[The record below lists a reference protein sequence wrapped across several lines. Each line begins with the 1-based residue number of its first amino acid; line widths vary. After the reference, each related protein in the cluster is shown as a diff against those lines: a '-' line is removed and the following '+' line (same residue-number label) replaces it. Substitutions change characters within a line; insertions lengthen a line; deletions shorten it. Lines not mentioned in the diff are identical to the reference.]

1 MNADALLTQLVTDPT
16 PGLLRV
22 YADLLQEQGD
32 VHGELIA
39 LQCAREEH
47 GGAPSLREQAL
58 TEAVVLGL
66 SRGLAGAPVE
76 ATWRL
81 GFIDSVRLD
90 LRPDQ
95 LALGVLATRPET
107 RLLRELYL
115 SLDGHPERELS
126 EWWASFPT
134 LPRLE
139 RLDFA
144 PREPYLQLPPYIGVV
159 APLSR
164 ALPSLRSLS
173 LRGTAHQLEGVVLP
187 QLTHFAASRLSA
199 SAIPALVNAQWP
211 QLESLELEFGP
222 AQPEEVEPLFGPL
235 LDAPM
240 SAVLKR
246 VQVKSPWPEFFSAA
260 LPRST
265 LGRGRDV
272 SV

>member
-1 MNADALLTQLVTDPT
+1 MSPDALLTQLAVDPS

-39 LQCAREEH
+39 LQCAREEQ
-47 GGAPSLREQAL
+47 GNTASARERAL
-58 TEAVVLGL
+58 TDDVVLRL
-66 SRGLAGAPVE
+66 SQGLAGAKVE
-76 ATWRL
+76 ASWRQ
-81 GFIDSVRLD
+81 GFVDSLRLD

-95 LALGVLATRPET
+95 LALGVLAARPET
-107 RLLRELYL
+107 RLLRQLVV
-115 SLDGHPERELS
+115 SLDGHPEGALS
-126 EWWASFPT
+126 DWWASFP
-134 LPRLE
+134 LLARLE
-139 RLDFA
+139 RFEFA
-144 PREPYLQLPPYIGVV
+144 PREPYLELPPYIGLV
-159 APLSR
+159 APLGR
-164 ALPSLRSLS
+164 ALPKLESLS
-173 LRGTAHQLEGVVLP
+173 LRGTAHQLDGLVLP
-187 QLTHFAASRLSA
+187 ELTHFAASRLSA

-211 QLESLELEFGP
+211 KLEALELEFGP